1 MDSGSEQ
8 AAERPYDYDIAMPEG
23 SPPTR
28 ERTDSASPMPTKLQD
43 MMDKIM
49 ARAA

>member
-1 MDSGSEQ
+1 MKPASEQ
-8 AAERPYDYDIAMPEG
+8 AAERPYDYDLVFPEG

-28 ERTDSASPMPTKLQD
+28 ERTDSAGPMGTKLQD

-49 ARAA
+49 SRAA